1 MDGLDEYITAFDD
14 REPIEDKFS
23 IEGFEYLGTFHNYE
37 KAMEYLMTTELSEE
51 EFKEDYIYKIRE
63 CE

>member
-1 MDGLDEYITAFDD
+1 MKGLDEYITAFDD
-14 REPIEDKFS
+14 REPIEDLYQ
-23 IEGFEYLGTFHNYE
+23 IENYEEAGTFHSYE
-37 KAMEYLMTTELSEE
+37 DAMEHLLTTELSEE